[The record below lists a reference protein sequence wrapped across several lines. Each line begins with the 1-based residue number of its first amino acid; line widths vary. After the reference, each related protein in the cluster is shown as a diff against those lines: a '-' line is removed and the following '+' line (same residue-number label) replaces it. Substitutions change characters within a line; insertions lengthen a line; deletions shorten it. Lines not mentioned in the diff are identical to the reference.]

1 MVYFKAQ
8 ELIQDLLQNALIY
21 GNKVKDRAYPL
32 YLFGRVGEGDAV
44 AMLVFTIGIAAMAV
58 FTFRLLAGSFIR
70 IATASGKSGK
80 AVYREKHEKRKRD
93 KGAVYV
99 KPELYAE
106 LWTGDNFSSD
116 SWSGCFDKRADGVAN
131 DFPAFCRRR
140 GGRIYCCDCYNS
152 SMPCGG
158 NE

>member
-1 MVYFKAQ
+1 M
-8 ELIQDLLQNALIY
+8 QNALIY

-80 AVYREKHEKRKRD
+80 AVYREKHEKRNLVRF
-93 KGAVYV
+93 
-99 KPELYAE
+99 LQR
-106 LWTGDNFSSD
+106 SS
-116 SWSGCFDKRADGVAN
+116 SGLRQA
-131 DFPAFCRRR
+131 
-140 GGRIYCCDCYNS
+140 RIIC
-152 SMPCGG
+152 
-158 NE
+158 